1 MEEQHPTPNN
11 RNFSMR
17 RKQTNSSLNSC
28 PVTALTCGALT
39 LRIKV
44 WFSLFFNLEN
54 LNEKRQLFPYS
65 FPSPLSC
72 PSNQIQSSPVDQY
85 IPEPRDFQHHI
96 PSSHF
101 YLYNRKNPNIH
112 ETEISVN
119 SIYYYAGFTTYKNIQ
134 KNG

>member
-1 MEEQHPTPNN
+1 
-11 RNFSMR
+11 MR

-44 WFSLFFNLEN
+44 WFSLVFNLEN

-85 IPEPRDFQHHI
+85 IPEPRDFQHHK
-96 PSSHF
+96 
-101 YLYNRKNPNIH
+101 YLPRI
-112 ETEISVN
+112 
-119 SIYYYAGFTTYKNIQ
+119 SIYITEKTQIYMKQ
-134 KNG
+134 KYL